1 MSNLSEIKKEALRQ
15 KNKRISRKKEWNKLE
30 SRKEMENDLAV
41 HNLIQSGIEPNNAKA
56 LIEQE
61 ALFDKQFFD
70 ALAYHHI
77 RSKNREKHKN
87 GLLKS
92 LTKN

>member
-1 MSNLSEIKKEALRQ
+1 MNNLQEIKKEALRQ

-30 SRKEMENDLAV
+30 SRKKMEN
-41 HNLIQSGIEPNNAKA
+41 EA

-61 ALFDKQFFD
+61 ALFDKQFFN
-70 ALAYHHI
+70 ALAYRHI
-77 RSKNREKHKN
+77 KNREKHKN
-87 GLLKS
+87 ELLKS

>member
-15 KNKRISRKKEWNKLE
+15 KNKRISKKKEWNKLE

-61 ALFDKQFFD
+61 ALFDKQFFN

-77 RSKNREKHKN
+77 KNREKHKN
-87 GLLKS
+87 ELLKS